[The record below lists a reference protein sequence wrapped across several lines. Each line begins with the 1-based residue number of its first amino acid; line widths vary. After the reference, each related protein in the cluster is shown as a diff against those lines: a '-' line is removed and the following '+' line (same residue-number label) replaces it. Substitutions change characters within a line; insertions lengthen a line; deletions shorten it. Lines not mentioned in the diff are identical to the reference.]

1 MATPTKPTGTFAEG
15 PKIDRFL
22 VTFYR
27 VAVSNFEIR
36 MVIDVPCLRISLCR
50 CIVYGFFFFLRCM
63 FRIIGNSQLD
73 GQWSKCR
80 NGHCEIDK
88 TTFYAQTRY
97 YTRSFISRSRRVCE
111 YSERA
116 TASGA
121 RYARVVA
128 FVWIEQHF
136 VILSFVGFW
145 FLVGM
150 TFRLF
155 ITF

>member
-1 MATPTKPTGTFAEG
+1 MYPVCV
-15 PKIDRFL
+15 L
-22 VTFYR
+22 VS
-27 VAVSNFEIR
+27 VV
-36 MVIDVPCLRISLCR
+36 VLCT
-50 CIVYGFFFFLRCM
+50 VFFFFLRCM

-97 YTRSFISRSRRVCE
+97 YTRLFISRSRRVCE

-128 FVWIEQHF
+128 FVWIGQHF

-155 ITF
+155 ITFWRTVVFKIPWAKRGKRSVKEKIMKSYIIMKEIV